1 MRFHPSP
8 IVLAAAVSVAVAMPS
23 AGVQAQQVPT
33 FSATTRLVTVA
44 VSVMDRRTGAPVEG
58 LTRADFEVLS
68 DGRPA
73 DIVQFSNTTGP
84 VTVALLL
91 DASGSMA
98 VNRAL
103 PPAAA
108 AAAELLGDMRDA
120 DRAGIFTFDNALIA
134 RTTFDT
140 VGPGHTR
147 ALAELKAF
155 GSTSLYDAVLAT
167 SQAAAADASPRRGVI
182 VFTDGVDTSSI
193 RRPEDVRTRV
203 AGIDV
208 PLYIVVVTSPL
219 GDAHPLTLLAN
230 DTGGRLFAV
239 GGRTSTTMVR
249 EQILTDLRRHYL
261 LAIAPDTR
269 AGWHPLTVRTT
280 GAHTVRARAG
290 YIVTPQGGTSCV
302 ACF

>member
-1 MRFHPSP
+1 
-8 IVLAAAVSVAVAMPS
+8 MPS

-68 DGRPA
+68 DGQPA

-120 DRAGIFTFDNALIA
+120 DRAGIFTFDENLVE
-134 RTTFDT
+134 RLTFDT
-140 VGPGHTR
+140 VGPAHAQ
-147 ALAELKAF
+147 ALAGLKAF

-208 PLYIVVVTSPL
+208 PLYIVAMVGDTRMRGTNTSPL
-219 GDAHPLTLLAN
+219 GETHPLTLLAN
-230 DTGGRLFAV
+230 DTGGQLFAV
-239 GGRTSTTMVR
+239 GGRTSMTMVR
-249 EQILTDLRRHYL
+249 EKILTDLRRHYL